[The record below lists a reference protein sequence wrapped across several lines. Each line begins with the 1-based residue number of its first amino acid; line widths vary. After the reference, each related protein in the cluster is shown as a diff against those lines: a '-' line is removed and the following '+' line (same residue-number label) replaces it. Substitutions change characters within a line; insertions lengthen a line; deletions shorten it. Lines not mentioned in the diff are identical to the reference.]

1 MSLRQPDYALPTRKK
16 VRLIHTSD
24 THLGDQAGHPR
35 SAKAL
40 ESVVGSVAKLGG
52 DVLLMVGDIF
62 DNDRISDDVLE
73 FFLAQIS
80 RLDVPAVVLPGNH
93 DLLDANSVYNRA
105 PFQRKPD
112 NLHIISQNGGEA
124 IALND
129 LTLDLWGRAMLSHT
143 PQFRPLE
150 GMPPKNSDRW
160 LVAMAH
166 GHFHVEGDIDVRSS
180 PIYPEDVAGASCDY
194 LALGHWDRHFEA
206 SQGNVIAAYSGS
218 PLEPV
223 GRSGE
228 VGVTVVDLD
237 PEIGVKFQ
245 RVAVGNIGTGARQ
258 TR

>member
-1 MSLRQPDYALPTRKK
+1 MSLTQPDYALPTRKK

-150 GMPPKNSDRW
+150 GMPAKNSDRW

-237 PEIGVKFQ
+237 PSNGVSFRQ
-245 RVAVGNIGTGARQ
+245 VAIN
-258 TR
+258 

>member
-1 MSLRQPDYALPTRKK
+1 MQQSSPLPSRKR

-40 ESVVGSVAKLGG
+40 ESVVGSVTKLGG
-52 DVLLMVGDIF
+52 DVLLMVGDVF
-62 DNDRISDDVLE
+62 DNDRISDGVLE
-73 FFLAQIS
+73 YFLAQIR
-80 RLDVPAVVLPGNH
+80 RLDVPVVVLPGNH

-105 PFQRKPD
+105 LFRDKPS
-112 NLHIISQNGGEA
+112 NLHVISQNAGEA
-124 IALND
+124 IALDD
-129 LTLDLWGRAMLSHT
+129 LTLDIWGRAMLSHT
-143 PQFRPLE
+143 PQFCPLE
-150 GMPPKNSDRW
+150 GMPPKNTNRW

-166 GHFHVEGDIDVRSS
+166 GHFRVEGDIDVRSS

-194 LALGHWDRHFEA
+194 LALGHWDRHFDA

-223 GRSGE
+223 GRSGD

-237 PEIGVKFQ
+237 PVGGVRFQ
-245 RVAVGNIGTGARQ
+245 RIQVDNVA
-258 TR
+258 